1 MPRLPIILAP
11 LLLAAFLLTPP
22 PCAASPPGPSNG
34 VATLGPDAEA
44 RWVSFD
50 LTPGNQIR
58 FAMTFDGKPIVAV
71 LDTGVSYSVLAAK
84 SAATDPARVAKG
96 GTATAIGGTVAI
108 GWMPTAE
115 LTIGSL
121 TRRGGRVVVAPL
133 PASATG
139 SADAV
144 DMLVG
149 RDVTGAQAID
159 IDFAA
164 RRFRLL
170 PSGRMPF
177 VGAVAPLTISARR
190 EIYES
195 AITLA
200 GHRLAPIVIDTG
212 DGAAVTLSA
221 ASWRATAPPDAA
233 TTTTI
238 SFGLAGPTI
247 STLTIVPTLAIGDLI
262 AHETEL
268 RVEAA
273 GGFSDE
279 IGVAGRIGSGFLQRY
294 RVLLDPVAGRM
305 VLQPGPAADRPPLRS
320 TSGLLVGVEPDRLRV
335 LHVMRGSPAAEAGWH
350 EGDRICAIDGSPIT
364 AAYTGSP
371 LATWSIGAAGRV
383 VALRLCDGAV
393 RSLTLKH
400 FY

>member
-1 MPRLPIILAP
+1 MLRPLSVLVP
-11 LLLAAFLLTPP
+11 LLLAAAPATPRD
-22 PCAASPPGPSNG
+22 G
-34 VATLGPDAEA
+34 VATLSADAEA
-44 RWVSFD
+44 RWVPFD

-58 FAMTFDGKPIVAV
+58 FAMTLDGKPIVAV
-71 LDTGVSYSVLAAK
+71 LDTGVSYSVLAAA
-84 SAATDPARVAKG
+84 SAATIPSRVVKG
-96 GTATAIGGTVAI
+96 GTATAIGGKVGI

-115 LTIGSL
+115 LTIGGL
-121 TRRGGRVVVAPL
+121 TRRGGRVAVAPL
-133 PASATG
+133 PAAATG

-149 RDVTGAQAID
+149 RDVTGAQALD

-177 VGAVAPLTISARR
+177 VGTVAPLSISARR
-190 EIYES
+190 QIYES

-200 GHRLAPIVIDTG
+200 GRRLSPIVVDTG

-221 ASWRATAPPDAA
+221 ASWRATAPHDAR

-238 SFGLAGPTI
+238 SFGLAGSTV
-247 STLTIVPTLAIGDLI
+247 STLTIVPTLTIGGLT
-262 AHETEL
+262 ARQTEL
-268 RVEAA
+268 RVEPA
-273 GGFSDE
+273 GGFSDG

-294 RVLLDPVAGRM
+294 RVLLDPAAGRM
-305 VLQPGPAADRPPLRS
+305 VLQPGPTADRPPLRS
-320 TSGLLVGVEPDRLRV
+320 TSGLLVRVEPDRLRV
-335 LHVMRGSPAAEAGWH
+335 LHVMRGSPAAETGWR
-350 EGDRICAIDGSPIT
+350 DDDQICAVDGSPIT

-371 LATWSIGAAGRV
+371 LSAWSIGAPGRI
-383 VALRLCDGAV
+383 VALRLCDGSV
-393 RSLTLKH
+393 RTLTLKH